1 LKAESYSFDIRRAA
15 FPAVLT
21 GVSFIAFLVVY
32 WILIRGFVESYYWE
46 GLLLAIPFVVYGIIT
61 YMTAKGKV
69 SKSKSKILT
78 IGLATAFGILTA
90 FFLIFIVLN
99 SIVTTTT
106 DVSRYKVAL
115 DQMGSL
121 TQGFPREIPDNAEE
135 VSFSYHPAL
144 GQGGEELVLRFKT
157 DKESIRSYK
166 NMYTRLAA
174 WHGFSTDWER
184 TEHGV
189 FDGTLY
195 VFGGDYNELP
205 SDLEIYVLY
214 SRPYQPGKWNHGER
228 SMVLISE
235 ENLKIVFNAED
246 W

>member
-1 LKAESYSFDIRRAA
+1 MKAESYSFDIRRAA

-106 DVSRYKVAL
+106 DVSRY
-115 DQMGSL
+115 
-121 TQGFPREIPDNAEE
+121 R
-135 VSFSYHPAL
+135 
-144 GQGGEELVLRFKT
+144 
-157 DKESIRSYK
+157 
-166 NMYTRLAA
+166 
-174 WHGFSTDWER
+174 
-184 TEHGV
+184 
-189 FDGTLY
+189 
-195 VFGGDYNELP
+195 
-205 SDLEIYVLY
+205 
-214 SRPYQPGKWNHGER
+214 
-228 SMVLISE
+228 
-235 ENLKIVFNAED
+235 
-246 W
+246 